1 MKLIHSPPRIIYE
14 PGDIAKL
21 PWEEVRTL
29 ASKYLRYTDF
39 EKIKGD
45 LFPRELLIQ
54 KLENAIL
61 ACQEFENL
69 WNEPS
74 PTKKERGGM
83 KS

>member
-21 PWEEVRTL
+21 PWKEIRTL
-29 ASKYLRYTDF
+29 ASKYLRYDQLLMLK
-39 EKIKGD
+39 ED
-45 LFPRELLIQ
+45 LFPKELLLQ
-54 KLENAIL
+54 KLENTIL

-69 WNEPS
+69 WAES
-74 PTKKERGGM
+74 IPTKKEKGGK